1 MRHFP
6 IRFWAKG
13 ALVAAVT
20 LAVARCV
27 TPPPPRH
34 YRTEAAPPAAP
45 PPQTQ
50 VYFYPTASQ
59 SPEQQ
64 SRDRYECYLWAVK
77 QSGYDPSL
85 PTLAPHQRIEYVPRP
100 PPGQNTVAGAVTGA
114 VVGAAVS
121 RPRDAGAGA
130 IVGAV
135 AGGLLGAASDS
146 ARQAE
151 ADRIQSRYD
160 QRDADRNA
168 RIEQQ
173 AQGYRRAM
181 SACLEG
187 RGYTVQ

>member
-1 MRHFP
+1 
-6 IRFWAKG
+6 
-13 ALVAAVT
+13 
-20 LAVARCV
+20 
-27 TPPPPRH
+27 
-34 YRTEAAPPAAP
+34 
-45 PPQTQ
+45 
-50 VYFYPTASQ
+50 
-59 SPEQQ
+59 
-64 SRDRYECYLWAVK
+64 VK

-168 RIEQQ
+168 RIEQR